1 MGKAK
6 WLVVAGVA
14 CVVLAAVCV
23 VAAGCSGRRGDIH
36 AAAAKGDVA
45 LVRSLLERNPALL
58 EQPDERGRT
67 PLHAAAAAGQKAVV
81 QLLLTKGANVNAK
94 DKENTE
100 PLLYSGGNL
109 PPDRQAEALT
119 AAGELRGAQERA
131 VHVWGCETPLSCA
144 ARNGHSDV
152 VALLIA
158 KGADVNTK
166 DAWHRTPLYHAAAA
180 GATEVVRLL
189 LSKGANVNAKDAMD
203 EMPLHVAAI
212 EGRLDTARLLL
223 SSGANVNAH
232 GDISDTPLHMAAWAG
247 HTDLARLLL
256 SKGARV
262 NAKTGVAQETPLHY
276 AAATGQTEVARI
288 LLSAGGNVNAKSK
301 WGDTPLYVA
310 ASEGQ
315 VEVVRLLIT
324 KGASVNA
331 KNENGNT
338 PLHAAARA
346 GYAEVVQL
354 LRAGRANANARNRFG
369 ATPSREADD
378 YGHKEIADVLSH
390 SSSAPRW
397 MLDWADREKQREG
410 IKRIAVKSGRLVE
423 VHLKMGA
430 LYGPMRGPEMEALA
444 SSLWLAKPPQYD
456 PKGPFEVRVFVAR
469 EHVGTAKA
477 WRQRTE
483 WRPVVVRLRD
493 GTRITL

>member
-1 MGKAK
+1 MSKVK
-6 WLVVAGVA
+6 WAVLVAV
-14 CVVLAAVCV
+14 CVVLAGI
-23 VAAGCSGRRGDIH
+23 VAAGCAGRRGDIH
-36 AAAAKGDVA
+36 AAASSGDVA
-45 LVRSLLERNPALL
+45 LVRSLLERNPAFL
-58 EQPDERGRT
+58 EQPDGRGRT
-67 PLHAAAAAGQKAVV
+67 PLHVAAAAGQTAVV
-81 QLLLTKGANVNAK
+81 QFLLTKGASVNAK

-109 PPDRQAEALT
+109 PPDRMAEALT

-131 VHVWGCETPLSCA
+131 VRVWGRETPLACA
-144 ARNGHSDV
+144 ARDGHGDV
-152 VALLIA
+152 ADLLISR
-158 KGADVNTK
+158 GAALDAK
-166 DAWHRTPLYHAAAA
+166 DAWGHTPLHEAA
-180 GATEVVRLL
+180 GAGASEVVRLL
-189 LSKGANVNAKDAMD
+189 LSKGANVNAGAGVS
-203 EMPLHVAAI
+203 ETPLYVAAI
-212 EGRLDTARLLL
+212 EGRVDTARLLL
-223 SSGANVNAH
+223 SSGANVNARAI
-232 GDISDTPLHMAAWAG
+232 DSTTPLHMAAWAG
-247 HTDLARLLL
+247 HTDLARVLL
-256 SKGARV
+256 SKAARV
-262 NAKTGVAQETPLHY
+262 NAKDDSQETPLHY
-276 AAATGQTEVARI
+276 AAATGQTEVAQV
-288 LLSAGGNVNAKSK
+288 LLSAGASVNAKSK

-315 VEVVRLLIT
+315 VEVVRLLIA

-338 PLHAAARA
+338 PLHIAAAA

-369 ATPSREADD
+369 ATPSRAADD
-378 YGHKEIADVLSH
+378 YGHKKIADVLSH

-397 MLDWADREKQREG
+397 MLDWADREKLREG

-430 LYGPMRGPEMEALA
+430 FYGPMRGPEMEALA